1 MNRALDALFGDSDE
15 TVLVTQQ
22 TQLSL
27 SPACTTNGKATP
39 HSYLLQQATTHD
51 QSLHTASTSPS
62 PSYNFQAHQPSPQLE
77 SAEQYQSGTP
87 KSSMLIADR
96 ERAIV
101 LKGMYIVPASENC
114 HFKTNARFVT
124 DCIDSYLAYN
134 IMTLCFSIMQFL
146 LTIKL
151 FF

>member
-51 QSLHTASTSPS
+51 QSLHTVSASCS
-62 PSYNFQAHQPSPQLE
+62 PSYNFQAHQLSPQLE
-77 SAEQYQSGTP
+77 STE
-87 KSSMLIADR
+87 
-96 ERAIV
+96 
-101 LKGMYIVPASENC
+101 
-114 HFKTNARFVT
+114 
-124 DCIDSYLAYN
+124 
-134 IMTLCFSIMQFL
+134 
-146 LTIKL
+146 
-151 FF
+151 